1 MKKKQRFEVKEGESI
16 DECLQRMQQ
25 LGYQPIK
32 RMEKPVFTEVKGK
45 EPVWKKQQIMFEGIL
60 IDNQQEKS

>member
-45 EPVWKKQQIMFEGIL
+45 EPVWKKTT
-60 IDNQQEKS
+60 NYV